1 MTTLF
6 HSQAGDVTDG
16 AIHTALRKCG
26 AADCDVLYIHTG
38 MGFGLPA
45 VGRKQLL
52 GGLLDIFQGLGVET
66 LVFPTFTFSFCNNE
80 PFDIDKSPTP
90 MGALNEFARKSGLG
104 VRSADPLLSVYVI
117 GEDPGLTQDLS
128 AYSIGAGSSYDRLH
142 TCGKKT
148 KFLFFGTDMR
158 DCFTYTHHVE
168 AMVRVPYRYDRE
180 FSGVVMRNG
189 MECPC
194 SVWLYSTYANCRL
207 NPAPVVHDFM
217 EQAGMLRKV
226 HIGEGSVC
234 CFDEKDGYDAV
245 ASLLSRDPL
254 CLTDGTFRA
263 QEKDTRYNIS
273 GERVVSVR

>member
-6 HSQAGDVTDG
+6 HSQAGDVTDSG
-16 AIHTALRKCG
+16 ILDALEACG

-45 VGRKQLL
+45 TGRKKLL

-90 MGALNEFARKSGLG
+90 MGTLNEFARKSGLG

-117 GEDPGLTQDLS
+117 GKDPGLTSDLGP
-128 AYSIGAGSSYDRLH
+128 YSIGEGSSYDRLH
-142 TCGKKT
+142 KCGKKV

-158 DCFTYTHHVE
+158 NCFTYTHYIE
-168 AMVRVPYRYDRE
+168 AVVRVPYRYDRE
-180 FSGVVMRNG
+180 FSGRIVRNG
-189 MECPC
+189 IECPT

-207 NPAPVVHDFM
+207 NPVPVVHDFM
-217 EQAGMLRKV
+217 EQEGMLHKAPV
-226 HIGEGSVC
+226 GEDALC
-234 CFDEKDGYDAV
+234 CFDEKDSYDAV
-245 ASLLSRDPL
+245 TTLLHRDPL
-254 CLTDGTFRA
+254 CLTDGSFREE
-263 QEKDTRYNIS
+263 EKDTRYNIN
-273 GERVVSVR
+273 GERIVSVR